1 KKCCIFLTR
10 NYWLFAG
17 SPVNTFE
24 FLSPL
29 FQSLDYTVPR
39 VRMDTSVALAISRF
53 FVFMYT
59 LLYPWLDSK
68 WIPQP
73 LLLPAEVYKVGLFIM
88 FQ

>member
-1 KKCCIFLTR
+1 
-10 NYWLFAG
+10 
-17 SPVNTFE
+17 
-24 FLSPL
+24 
-29 FQSLDYTVPR
+29 
-39 VRMDTSVALAISRF
+39 MDTSVALAISRF